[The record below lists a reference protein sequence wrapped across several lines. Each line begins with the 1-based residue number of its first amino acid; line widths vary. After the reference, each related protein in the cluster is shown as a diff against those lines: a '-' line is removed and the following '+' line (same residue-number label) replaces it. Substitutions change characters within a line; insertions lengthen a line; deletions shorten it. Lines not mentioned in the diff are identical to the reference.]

1 MSKRKRKRREPMS
14 GTVDQEAFEKVIRD
28 NLSPEGI
35 ATIVAFLQ
43 PAAFYKPANEDALQ
57 ALRQVE
63 WFADTLTAMLGVE
76 EHNRLIEEL
85 RL

>member
-1 MSKRKRKRREPMS
+1 MDKRDYPMT
-14 GTVDQEAFEKVIRD
+14 GAVDQEEFEKVIRD

-43 PAAFYKPANEDALQ
+43 SAAFYKPANEDAAQ

-63 WFADTLTAMLGVE
+63 WLADTLTAMLGAE
-76 EHNRLIEEL
+76 EHNRLMEEL
-85 RL
+85 GL